1 MVTRAEVRRF
11 GKMLKKGDRLANRF
25 KEHGWERVERVLTV
39 LHDVPGRAFFILQD
53 EDGKTTWMR
62 TRTLLQRYT
71 LLPKPGPRR
80 QNMSGLMDYD
90 AERMR
95 QFGWEG

>member
-80 QNMSGLMDYD
+80 GTPGLMNYD
-90 AERMR
+90 PELLK
-95 QFGWEG
+95 QYTQED